1 MFGLNPVVSQHLEV
15 DGSLKIVDLFYTL
28 QGEGPYSGMPAVFV
42 RLADCN
48 LRCTMCDTDFTT
60 NACVLEVQDLIQDI
74 VDAANS
80 HTRLVV
86 ITGGEPLLQNIIP
99 LCRELRRRQF
109 RVQIETA
116 GTIWIPGL
124 EGCEVMFVCS
134 PKTAK
139 VHKEIAARCIHYK
152 YVVGTDNEIVDGK
165 VKASY
170 QVSSKLQILA
180 QPARDDATIWI
191 QARDDIKAGANAA
204 NLIFARDL
212 CLEHGYRLCVQ
223 LHKLV
228 GVD

>member
-1 MFGLNPVVSQHLEV
+1 
-15 DGSLKIVDLFYTL
+15 
-28 QGEGPYSGMPAVFV
+28 
-42 RLADCN
+42 
-48 LRCTMCDTDFTT
+48 MCDTDFTT